1 MVKFEPHFQIKCI
14 WMGEREGD
22 ERFILEVI
30 DMYWDS
36 KGASELPLVNYGAYI
51 RI

>member
-14 WMGEREGD
+14 GREEGD
-22 ERFILEVI
+22 ERLILELI

-36 KGASELPLVNYGAYI
+36 KGGIQTAIGDSEAYI
-51 RI
+51 QI

>member
-1 MVKFEPHFQIKCI
+1 
-14 WMGEREGD
+14 MGERGD

-36 KGASELPLVNYGAYI
+36 KGASGLSLVNSGAYI
-51 RI
+51 QI